1 MSEEQDPEKYYD
13 PLGPSKESQRESEDS
28 SLKSDAQN
36 YALKKGRE
44 ALSKTT
50 KPVAGGTGSAVA
62 GGGKAAV
69 SGGATSAAGSMAGD
83 GAANLVG
90 SSAGAASGAASG
102 AAAGSAVSGA
112 GIAGAAVGEVSNLK
126 ESINEGDGT
135 GVVDSGVRVAAIA
148 AGTYFGGS
156 AGGAAASAALNT
168 EVGRQTS
175 RGVSKIIVAV
185 VSFAVLSLLLFMGM
199 SVTIAAAV
207 TQQQRNS
214 NQIQTCRDMAAGI
227 GGPTAVSPQ
236 SPTVINT
243 GPNITVIGEDG
254 TADVSEDVSTDVS
267 GTVGTCFT
275 STFSGEATVPIGG
288 TLQPDGTYARIPGS
302 AISDTYMGHK
312 GRYNGSP
319 GALDI
324 AAPMNTPILAATD
337 GVVLSVT
344 SRELGNGITVQV
356 SPNVKMLYWHAETV
370 FVKPGDKIQTGQQIA
385 LVGTTGYSTGP
396 HLHLG
401 VYVDGVDVDP
411 QTFFLPKGINFYE
424 IFGME

>member
-13 PLGPSKESQRESEDS
+13 PLEPSKESQSESEGS
-28 SLKSDAQN
+28 TLKNDAQN

-62 GGGKAAV
+62 GGSKAAV

-83 GAANLVG
+83 GATNLVG
-90 SSAGAASGAASG
+90 SSAGAASGV
-102 AAAGSAVSGA
+102 AAGGAVSGA
-112 GIAGAAVGEVSNLK
+112 GIAGAAVGEVGNLK
-126 ESINEGDGT
+126 ESISEGDGT

-148 AGTYFGGS
+148 AGTYFGGN
-156 AGGAAASAALNT
+156 AGGAAASAVLNT

-175 RGVSKIIVAV
+175 RGVSKIIVAI

-214 NQIQTCRDMAAGI
+214 NQIQTCRDMAAGV
-227 GGPTAVSPQ
+227 GGPTVVSPQ
-236 SPTVINT
+236 SPSVINT

-254 TADVSEDVSTDVS
+254 TADVSEDVSR
-267 GTVGTCFT
+267 TVGTCFT
-275 STFSGEATVPIGG
+275 STFSGEVTVPIGG

-370 FVKPGDKIQTGQQIA
+370 FVKPGDNIQAGQQIA